1 MALSRARKAVHLSAV
16 TSGVEPGM
24 GRLSGAAGRSDSSVI
39 SEGIRRF
46 LPNLIE
52 RAFVPQEG
60 FFRWGHRFH
69 HLHFTVHAQK
79 LAATVA
85 ILVIGWGLFASVS
98 YVVHMMTLTANQRE
112 ITIHKLAYFDLE
124 QELLQALAQQAELR
138 DRTVGLNGSLAH
150 EIQNSVMLQ
159 DQRDV
164 LERRVN
170 GLEQRLVD
178 LRDAEQSVIE
188 RLSEQTK
195 LGTDVIERTITMTGL
210 DVATLISSVTRSK
223 LGQGGPFVQIDD
235 EIANSRPD
243 IQLAAAVTVLDE
255 QLNRWSALQEVVRSL
270 PLTAPLDQYRIS
282 SGYGERRDP
291 INGRKAQHLGTDFV
305 APLGSSVYATAP
317 GKIEFAGLW
326 GRYGL
331 MIEIN
336 HGHGIRTRYSHLRK
350 ILVRT
355 SQKVEHQE
363 KIGLMGSSG
372 RSTGPHV
379 HYEIRFQGKAQNPM
393 KFLKAGKYIFKE

>member
-1 MALSRARKAVHLSAV
+1 MMA
-16 TSGVEPGM
+16 
-24 GRLSGAAGRSDSSVI
+24 
-39 SEGIRRF
+39 
-46 LPNLIE
+46 
-52 RAFVPQEG
+52 
-60 FFRWGHRFH
+60 
-69 HLHFTVHAQK
+69 
-79 LAATVA
+79 
-85 ILVIGWGLFASVS
+85 
-98 YVVHMMTLTANQRE
+98 LTANQRE
-112 ITIHKLAYFDLE
+112 ITSHKLAYFDLE
-124 QELLQALAQQAELR
+124 QELLQTLAQQAELR
-138 DRTVGLNGSLAH
+138 DRIVGLDASLAH
-150 EIQNSVMLQ
+150 EIQNSVILQ
-159 DQRDV
+159 NQRDV
-164 LERRVN
+164 LERRGD

-195 LGTDVIERTITMTGL
+195 VGTDVIERTVTMTGL
-210 DVATLISSVTRSK
+210 DVAALISSITRSE
-223 LGQGGPFVQIDD
+223 LGQGGPFVQIGD
-235 EIANSRPD
+235 ETADVPPG
-243 IQLAAAVTVLDE
+243 IQLAAAVAVLDE

-291 INGRKAQHLGTDFV
+291 VNGRKAQHLGTDFV
-305 APLGSSVYATAP
+305 APLRSPVYATAP
-317 GKIEFAGLW
+317 GKIEFAGLR

-350 ILVRT
+350 ILVRAG
-355 SQKVEHQE
+355 QKVEHQE